1 MRRNETGDVMQEFER
16 IAAEKGWITNKREA
30 QDPAPEH
37 IPTHLVKEPHRS
49 ALEGMTAPM
58 PAAAKP
64 EVAGTE
70 GHIRRIQS
78 LLANM
83 GPHMRDILA
92 TSKAPDGVDGQWG
105 PKTLRALG
113 EAALVFGIPL
123 LKNLVPR
130 LTAAQPGLKT
140 LVDISAALE
149 DFASKRSTPLPAAGK
164 EEMPKEPPAPMHLI
178 KEPHMTQPW
187 QYPTVKEL
195 APKASATIAE
205 LLALANDLDDLGET
219 KYAEAVDEHLRL
231 YKAAVDKL
239 YDITGETGEQL
250 IGEAHPGGGP
260 TMAPAK
266 EEGGKVETLV
276 EQQKRDMKVVET
288 KPTGKQ
294 AAFLARQLVALAN
307 RLDAEGK
314 TEAALLV
321 DKTLAELREGSPRP
335 FVVSGIQKEAIAI
348 LVPLIWG
355 LVAAIAATGAV
366 KTAQYLS
373 SRAEGVRKDANDL
386 IKVAADLAK
395 EFPESAALDAAS
407 EQLRKVLGPLAENL
421 SDKVPENG
429 SKQEVEQYVAAMYA
443 FEQAL
448 PDLRAAVANVKAAVP
463 TGRFQGRLSLDEH
476 FSDLIASFKK
486 NKAAVEAL
494 AKYGQKVGKAPA
506 PEAAKEEPAYEKQLR
521 DTLRLSH
528 ARFLGTVDKL
538 LGGLV
543 KTLQDPAQEAEANRM
558 LKGKLTETIDWL
570 KGLRQQ
576 KEPSSLAD
584 RNKLNGYNNILWNSY
599 LGPLRRNPKLAD
611 VFASAG
617 NEHIVREAAPP
628 KPAVPGIPGAP
639 VGPLD
644 QPKAPGKT
652 PGKAPAKAPGKGA
665 PRGMG
670 RKARPNLQQLQNAM
684 MAAGIP
690 LPSHQADG
698 KWGPETW
705 RAWNTLRTSIIER
718 KGPGWDIG
726 RPPAPA
732 GNGPSDQ
739 AIGAALNMAKHLG
752 RLYSARATVNIA
764 PGIQVPERSLASA
777 QAFIKALLAQPN
789 SGVLSKNSPKE
800 NAAIA
805 LKLAQAYA
813 QSLERDDSD
822 ESWALAREGVAPQAR
837 ATVMDRLVSQLSSM
851 GTGIP
856 SYRMPGSGQ
865 PGYERGERQP
875 YGGEGSEGGIGEF
888 GTLEGRR
895 GGPGSASGER
905 ERMPMAM
912 SLEDRVD
919 RVPDVSGFV
928 NDPMQ
933 FVAWARR
940 YWMSRDEKE
949 ARTGDGYVVAH
960 KVLDQLRG
968 QIANLQNALLTS
980 PVGNR
985 ASLQNILR
993 QRHEALNDI
1002 YTILPKGR

>member
-1 MRRNETGDVMQEFER
+1 MRRNETGESLVMQEFER

-37 IPTHLVKEPHRS
+37 IPTHMVREPHRS
-49 ALEGMTAPM
+49 ALEGMTAPA
-58 PAAAKP
+58 PTAAVP
-64 EVAGTE
+64 EAVGAE

-78 LLANM
+78 ILANM
-83 GPHMRDILA
+83 DPQMRGILA
-92 TSKAPDGVDGQWG
+92 TTKAPDGVDGQWG
-105 PKTLRALG
+105 PKTLRALR
-113 EAALVFGIPL
+113 EAAKASGMPV
-123 LKNLVPR
+123 LKQLVPR

-149 DFASKRSTPLPAAGK
+149 DIASKRSAPPPAAGR
-164 EEMPKEPPAPMHLI
+164 EEMPKEPPAPTHLI

-187 QYPTVKEL
+187 QYPTIKEL

-205 LLALANDLDDLGET
+205 LIVLANDLDDLGEA

-266 EEGGKVETLV
+266 EEGGKVETVV

-307 RLDAEGK
+307 RLDMEGK

-335 FVVSGIQKEAIAI
+335 FVGTSKT
-348 LVPLIWG
+348 
-355 LVAAIAATGAV
+355 AATGIMEAIQNFIDTIDGVDVQYKNVLAGIRKTLLTAKNDIYNARQAQAKAPSQRLKDGWAV
-366 KTAQYLS
+366 TEARKIIELDSESDSWWPMIEEAMSWSWASVALIGDKPKLGRAFRTLKSAIVQEKSANQDLFHQAEAQLEAAAPQPPAPGGQPGGTPAPQAGRSEQPKGTPAAADKENKAAHDNFIGTVNKLIKALTNPAKMGEIQKLFGGEEKLDKQLEWLMKLRQTKSPTNELERLRLNRSNNKIWNYYMKALQ
-373 SRAEGVRKDANDL
+373 ARKLAAA
-386 IKVAADLAK
+386 KVAAPPAK
-395 EFPESAALDAAS
+395 PAKPA
-407 EQLRKVLGPLAENL
+407 
-421 SDKVPENG
+421 
-429 SKQEVEQYVAAMYA
+429 
-443 FEQAL
+443 
-448 PDLRAAVANVKAAVP
+448 KAA
-463 TGRFQGRLSLDEH
+463 
-476 FSDLIASFKK
+476 
-486 NKAAVEAL
+486 
-494 AKYGQKVGKAPA
+494 
-506 PEAAKEEPAYEKQLR
+506 
-521 DTLRLSH
+521 
-528 ARFLGTVDKL
+528 
-538 LGGLV
+538 
-543 KTLQDPAQEAEANRM
+543 
-558 LKGKLTETIDWL
+558 
-570 KGLRQQ
+570 
-576 KEPSSLAD
+576 
-584 RNKLNGYNNILWNSY
+584 
-599 LGPLRRNPKLAD
+599 
-611 VFASAG
+611 
-617 NEHIVREAAPP
+617 
-628 KPAVPGIPGAP
+628 PAVPEGGQPLVTAP
-639 VGPLD
+639 PV
-644 QPKAPGKT
+644 AP
-652 PGKAPAKAPGKGA
+652 APGKGTVV
-665 PRGMG
+665 PRRTKGVAKKP
-670 RKARPNLQQLQNAM
+670 RENLRQLQNAM
-684 MAAGIP
+684 LAAGIP

-705 RAWNTLRTSIIER
+705 RAWNNLRDAIIER
-718 KGPGWDIG
+718 RGPGWDIG

-732 GNGPSDQ
+732 GNGPGDQ
-739 AIGAALNMAKHLG
+739 AIGAALNMAKQLG

-764 PGIQVPERSLASA
+764 SGVQVPERSLASA
-777 QAFIKALLAQPN
+777 QAFIKALSAQPN
-789 SGVLSKNSPKE
+789 SGVSSKNSPRE

-805 LKLAQAYA
+805 LKLAQTYA
-813 QSLERDDSD
+813 LSLERDDSD

-837 ATVMDRLVSQLSSM
+837 AAVMDRLVSQLSAM

-865 PGYERGERQP
+865 PGQERGERQP
-875 YGGEGSEGGIGEF
+875 YGGEGGVGDF
-888 GTLEGRR
+888 GTLEGGREGR
-895 GGPGSASGER
+895 GGRGGAGGR
-905 ERMPMAM
+905 ERMPTAM

-980 PVGNR
+980 PVGNS

-993 QRHEALNDI
+993 QRHEAVNDI